1 MASSLVLGIESSC
14 DETAAAVIKDGKTV
28 LSSVVASQ
36 VEIHRAFGGVV
47 PELASRKH
55 VETIIPV
62 IEEAL
67 RKASVELTDING
79 IAVTGGPG
87 LIGSL
92 MVGLSTAKGISYA
105 LGIPFVGVDHLE
117 AHISAAHIEH
127 ELAFPFI
134 GLVVSGGHT
143 SLYLVKGYTE
153 FQPLGKTRD
162 DAAGEAF
169 DKAAKLLGLGY
180 PGGVEIDRI
189 ARAGDPKAIPFP
201 RPLITSSG
209 SGVAMKRGGSDEQ
222 ELSADINQES
232 YGKCQPVALTHRNCG
247 FQGTASYDFSF
258 SGIKT
263 SLAYYLKKNPN
274 VDDENLKNICAGYQE
289 AIVETLIWKT
299 LDAAKLSGVNSVV
312 IAGGVACNSRL
323 RELGERRFREEG
335 ISLFIPSPKYC
346 TDNAAMIGVLGF
358 YRLSDGERS
367 KLSLNPYSTS
377 RPRYMRGR
385 GLISN

>member
-209 SGVAMKRGGSDEQ
+209 SGVAMKGKGLQGTAGSGVAIKRGG
-222 ELSADINQES
+222 L
-232 YGKCQPVALTHRNCG
+232 
-247 FQGTASYDFSF
+247 QGTASYDFSF

-263 SLAYYLKKNPN
+263 SLAYYLKRNPN

-367 KLSLNPYSTS
+367 ELSLKPYSTS
-377 RPRYMRGR
+377 RPRYIRGR

>member
-1 MASSLVLGIESSC
+1 MNFQPQRKRNIFVFLSVFSVVKSGIFTHLILKMASSLVLGIESSC
-14 DETAAAVIKDGKTV
+14 DETAAAVVKDGKTV

-36 VEIHRAFGGVV
+36 IEIHREFGGVV

-67 RKASVELTDING
+67 LKANVELTDIEG
-79 IAVTGGPG
+79 VAVTSGPG

-92 MVGLSTAKGISYA
+92 MVGVSTAKGISYA
-105 LGIPFVGVDHLE
+105 LGIPFIGVDHLE
-117 AHISAAHIEH
+117 AHISAAHIEY
-127 ELAFPFI
+127 EVAFPFI

-153 FQPLGKTRD
+153 FQLLGKTRD

-169 DKAAKLLGLGY
+169 DKAAKLLGLSY

-189 ARAGDPKAIPFP
+189 AKAGDPKAISFP
-201 RPLITSSG
+201 RPFITSS
-209 SGVAMKRGGSDEQ
+209 
-222 ELSADINQES
+222 
-232 YGKCQPVALTHRNCG
+232 
-247 FQGTASYDFSF
+247 SYDFSF

-263 SLAYYLKKNPN
+263 SLVYYLKKNPN
-274 VDDENLKNICAGYQE
+274 LNEENLKNICAGYQE
-289 AIVETLIWKT
+289 AIVETLIGKT
-299 LDAAKLSGVNSVV
+299 LDAAKLSGVESVV
-312 IAGGVACNSRL
+312 ISGGVACNSRL
-323 RELGERRFREEG
+323 RELGEKRFREQG

-367 KLSLNPYSTS
+367 ELSLNPYSTS
-377 RPRYMRGR
+377 RPKYIRGR
-385 GLISN
+385 GFISN

>member
-189 ARAGDPKAIPFP
+189 ARTGDPKAIPFP

-209 SGVAMKRGGSDEQ
+209 SGVAIKREGFQGTVGSGVAIKRGG
-222 ELSADINQES
+222 L
-232 YGKCQPVALTHRNCG
+232 
-247 FQGTASYDFSF
+247 QGTASYDFSF

-263 SLAYYLKKNPN
+263 SLAYYLKRNPN

-367 KLSLNPYSTS
+367 ELSLNPYSTS

>member
-1 MASSLVLGIESSC
+1 MNFQPQRKRNIFVFLSVFSVVKSGIFTHLILKMASSLVLGIESSC
-14 DETAAAVIKDGKTV
+14 DETAAAVVKDGKTV

-36 VEIHRAFGGVV
+36 IEIHREFGGVV

-67 RKASVELTDING
+67 LKANVELTDIEG
-79 IAVTGGPG
+79 VAVTSGPG

-92 MVGLSTAKGISYA
+92 MVGVSTAKGISYA
-105 LGIPFVGVDHLE
+105 LGIPFIGVDHLE
-117 AHISAAHIEH
+117 AHISAAHIEY
-127 ELAFPFI
+127 EAAFPFI

-153 FQPLGKTRD
+153 FQLLGKTRD

-169 DKAAKLLGLGY
+169 DKAAKLLGLSY

-189 ARAGDPKAIPFP
+189 AKAGDPKAISFP
-201 RPLITSSG
+201 RPFITSS
-209 SGVAMKRGGSDEQ
+209 
-222 ELSADINQES
+222 
-232 YGKCQPVALTHRNCG
+232 
-247 FQGTASYDFSF
+247 SYDFSF

-263 SLAYYLKKNPN
+263 SLVYYLKKNPN
-274 VDDENLKNICAGYQE
+274 LNEENLKNICAGYQE
-289 AIVETLIWKT
+289 AIVETLIGKT
-299 LDAAKLSGVNSVV
+299 LDAAKLSGVESVV
-312 IAGGVACNSRL
+312 ISGGVACNSRL
-323 RELGERRFREEG
+323 RELGEKRFREQG

-367 KLSLNPYSTS
+367 ELSLNPYSTS
-377 RPRYMRGR
+377 RPKYIRGR
-385 GLISN
+385 GFISN